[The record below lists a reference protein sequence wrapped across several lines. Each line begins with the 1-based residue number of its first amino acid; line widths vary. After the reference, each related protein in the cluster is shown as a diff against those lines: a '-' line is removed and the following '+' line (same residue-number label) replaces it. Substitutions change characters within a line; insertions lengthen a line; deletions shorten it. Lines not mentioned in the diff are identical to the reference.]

1 MKLRHYLVKAAVVVV
16 ALWGAAVLPAQASDY
31 AETAAAIN
39 AARANIAAAEKS
51 IEEADKKV
59 QQALGTIQNAET
71 LEDPH
76 WGVLEKSV
84 QEWVAV
90 MGQGATTIDS
100 NARTILRLNPSTSV
114 NLQSSAY
121 FGMGMRALRDQLR
134 GIQVDLRAAIAR
146 AEESRQRQSKVR
158 LAALDDM
165 KDGAVNLTQ
174 STAFDVL
181 GIPTSVGDGVGE
193 VTVLAAEAAGKWFA
207 KPIGL
212 ANTGIKFLVG
222 FYYLADETKSNS
234 RVIRSAN
241 ELDAFA
247 KDFVSR
253 TQANISAAQQRIDI
267 VTRLWQQGDD
277 TRSKFNQAQNGW
289 RKASEEAGKQQTA
302 EASQKL
308 DEELAKP
315 GPKVQSGTY
324 WPAPDTP
331 PIESSEYQG
340 EVQSIL
346 QELRSAAMAAIDGGS
361 PLAYRDI
368 KENHEKRMA
377 ERRKSAQTRFDA
389 TGKALQA
396 ASEIS
401 WAINN
406 AAFRTYYA
414 CNNGCW
420 QPDYAAT
427 RRCYDSCGTSLNAA
441 LRAATLSVVPA
452 ATAHSLSGRERVR
465 LDLIS
470 GAVGTHS
477 EALDQMIRAASNA
490 ATAQFDLLWAQHQ
503 KQFEALGSEL
513 NSSLAGIPGPH
524 TLAYYRNQPQW
535 AQWEINIWSHNNP
548 GAARENILNR
558 AQQIRDAGK
567 DAKRGLVD
575 YKKVLPQF
583 VQAAQQAQS
592 ELTDFQTRFG
602 PLMHGGHLYGDQAN
616 VDSNIAWVKKIV
628 LDRFTFIE
636 PDYLAAASSFPY
648 EATAREVEARL
659 GELDDVIHRIDTFN
673 YRLSNV
679 NTALDKASRA
689 LTKLPLYSNRGVE
702 DDQLSVHSAAKMVQ
716 TELTSGP
723 WIGFNNALQTLVRQG
738 LDIRMDPTG
747 YEDSPVKMLMMI
759 QSALLNHL
767 NSDNKWSSYVR
778 AANQGRFAPAD
789 QDAYDKVA
797 KIWQSLKPLYAL
809 HESAA
814 APERARLAGAQGLF
828 PDEVNLHKA
837 YATVPVAHRGM
848 LQTRY
853 FNYRNQSNWLRDY
866 LTRMQS
872 AAEPMGDP
880 GKNQVMAK
888 LQSLI
893 EGYPAAKAE
902 WERQQ
907 AEARALYERQMEEYR
922 QRQAAEAAA
931 QRAHAEQ
938 ARQAEQAAISNVQK
952 LYQDFASAYQARNLS
967 GLLRYMTEDWKA
979 ADGSDLRDLEDILDN
994 SFRVFDR
1001 VTFAITGL
1009 SIQAV
1014 QEGHYDVN
1022 YSATITGHINQM
1034 NIKHQETA
1042 QVQDTV
1048 VLTSTGPKIKTTRGG
1063 RIWLKQ

>member
-1 MKLRHYLVKAAVVVV
+1 MKLRHYLIKAAMAV
-16 ALWGAAVLPAQASDY
+16 ALWGAATLPAQARDY
-31 AETAAAIN
+31 AATQAEIN
-39 AARANIAAAEKS
+39 AARANIAGAEKS
-51 IEEADKKV
+51 IEDADQKV
-59 QQALGTIQNAET
+59 QQALATIQNAESF
-71 LEDPH
+71 EGPH

-84 QEWVAV
+84 QDWVTV
-90 MGQGATTIDS
+90 MGQGATTINT
-100 NARTILRLNPSTSV
+100 NAKTILRLDPSASV
-114 NLQSSAY
+114 YLQSSAY
-121 FGMGMRALRDQLR
+121 FGMGMRSLRDQLR
-134 GIQVDLRAAIAR
+134 GVQAELTAAIAR
-146 AEESRQRQSKVR
+146 AEQAKQRQAFIKI
-158 LAALDDM
+158 AALDDV
-165 KDGAVNLTQ
+165 KDGVVNLTLN
-174 STAFDVL
+174 TAADAL
-181 GIPTSVGDGVGE
+181 GIPTSVGDAGGAV
-193 VTVLAAEAAGKWFA
+193 VIKAAEAAGKWFA
-207 KPIGL
+207 KPIDV
-212 ANTGIKFLVG
+212 ANTGVKFLVG
-222 FYYLADETKSNS
+222 FYYLADETKSGARIIN
-234 RVIRSAN
+234 SAN
-241 ELDAFA
+241 EFSSFA
-247 KDFVSR
+247 TEFVNR
-253 TQANISAAQQRIDI
+253 TQADVASAQQGIDI
-267 VTRLWQQGDD
+267 VIRLWQLGDD
-277 TRSKFNQAQNGW
+277 TRSKFNQTQNGW
-289 RKASEEAGKQQTA
+289 RNASAEAGKQQTA

-315 GPKVQSGTY
+315 RPKVQSGTY

-361 PLAYRDI
+361 PLTYRDI
-368 KENHEKRMA
+368 RENHKKRMT
-377 ERRKSAQTRFDA
+377 ERQNSAQTRFDA

-401 WAINN
+401 WATNN
-406 AAFRTYYA
+406 AAFQTYYA
-414 CNNGCW
+414 CNKGCW

-427 RRCYDSCGTSLNAA
+427 KRCYDSCAANLNAT

-490 ATAQFDLLWAQHQ
+490 ARAQFDLLWAQHQ

-513 NSSLAGIPGPH
+513 NSSLAGIPGSN

-548 GAARENILNR
+548 SAARENILNR
-558 AQQIRDAGK
+558 AQQIRAAGK

-602 PLMHGGHLYGDQAN
+602 PLIHGGQLYGDQAQI
-616 VDSNIAWVKKIV
+616 DDNIAWVQKSIQS
-628 LDRFTFIE
+628 RFTYTE
-636 PDYLAAASSFPY
+636 PDYLSAADSFPY
-648 EATAREVEARL
+648 EATAREVESRL
-659 GELDDVIHRIDTFN
+659 DELDDVIQRMDTFN

-689 LTKLPLYSNRGVE
+689 LTKLPLYSNRGVS
-702 DDQLSVHSAAKMVQ
+702 DDQLSVNTAAKMVQ

-723 WIGFNNALQTLVRQG
+723 WAAFNSALQTLITQDHG
-738 LDIRMDPTG
+738 IRLAQSG
-747 YEDSPVKMLMMI
+747 YESPVQQLMMF
-759 QSALLNHL
+759 QSALIGHIN
-767 NSDNKWSSYVR
+767 NDNKLSDYVK
-778 AANQGRFAPAD
+778 AANQSRFAPAD
-789 QDAYDKVA
+789 EDAYDKLV

-814 APERARLAGAQGLF
+814 APQRVKLTEAQGLF
-828 PDEVNLHKA
+828 PDEANLHKA
-837 YATVPVAHRGM
+837 YAAVPEAHRGP

-872 AAEPMGDP
+872 AVAPLSDP
-880 GKNQVMAK
+880 EKNQVMAR

-893 EGYPAAKAE
+893 EGYPAAKSE

-922 QRQAAEAAA
+922 QRQAAEAAD
-931 QRAHAEQ
+931 QRARDEQ
-938 ARQAEQAAISNVQK
+938 ARQAEKTGIATVQA
-952 LYQDFASAYQARNLS
+952 LYQDFASAYQARNLR

-979 ADGSDLRDLEDILDN
+979 SDGSDLRDLEDILDN

-1001 VTFAITGL
+1001 VTFAVAGL
-1009 SIQAV
+1009 SIQAG
-1014 QEGHYDVN
+1014 QEGRYNVS

-1048 VLTSTGPKIKTTRGG
+1048 ILTPMGPKIESTRGG